1 MIQPTPAAARA
12 AALAARAACVAM
24 LVGGCAGGGATNDV
38 DDSAAVAPTAAGP
51 GDAGGPASPAIPA
64 ATAMAVPTAVDA
76 PAASDGAV
84 PAPTNV
90 AADVVMVD
98 GMTMVGPASFLDG
111 YAPRNA
117 DGTVNAVVEIPAGT
131 TAKWEVTDDDG
142 NLHWDIED
150 GQPRKVQY
158 LGYPLNYGMVPRT
171 KLAETMGGDG
181 DPLDIL
187 VLGDALPRGTVV
199 PVTVI
204 ALARYTDAGE
214 RDDKL
219 VAVRAGTP
227 FEDVDGLAELEA
239 SFDGVTDIV
248 DTWFLNYKGPGVFQ
262 AQGWTDAAEA
272 MALLDAAEAAYAEGA
287 R

>member
-1 MIQPTPAAARA
+1 MIERTHAAARA
-12 AALAARAACVAM
+12 VALAARAVCVAM
-24 LVGGCAGGGATNDV
+24 LVGGCGGGTATDV
-38 DDSAAVAPTAAGP
+38 DGGAAVEPDATAL
-51 GDAGGPASPAIPA
+51 PA
-64 ATAMAVPTAVDA
+64 ATAMAIPTAADA
-76 PAASDGAV
+76 TAGGAA

-98 GMTMVGPASFLDG
+98 DMTMVGPESFLDG

-142 NLHWDIED
+142 NLHWDVED
-150 GQPRKVQY
+150 GRPRMVQY

-171 KLAETMGGDG
+171 KLAESMGGDG

-187 VLGDALPRGTVV
+187 VLGDAIPRGTVV

-204 ALARYTDAGE
+204 AVARYTDDGE

-227 FEDVDGLAELEA
+227 FEDVDGLPELEA

-262 AQGWTDAAEA
+262 AQGWADAGEA

>member
-1 MIQPTPAAARA
+1 MIERTHDAARA
-12 AALAARAACVAM
+12 VALAARAACVAM
-24 LVGGCAGGGATNDV
+24 LVGGCGGGAATDV
-38 DDSAAVAPTAAGP
+38 DGGAASTAPAAG
-51 GDAGGPASPAIPA
+51 AVEPAATAIPA
-64 ATAMAVPTAVDA
+64 ATAMAVPTVADA
-76 PAASDGAV
+76 PAAGDGAV

-98 GMTMVGPASFLDG
+98 GMTMVGPESFLDG

-142 NLHWDIED
+142 NLHWDVED

-187 VLGDALPRGTVV
+187 VLGDAIPRGAVV

-204 ALARYTDAGE
+204 AVARYTDAGE

-239 SFDGVTDIV
+239 SFGGVTDIV
-248 DTWFLNYKGPGVFQ
+248 DTWFLHYKGPGVFQ
-262 AQGWTDAAEA
+262 AQGWADAAEA
-272 MALLDAAEAAYAEGA
+272 MALLEAAEAAYVEGA
-287 R
+287 P